1 MRIRMT
7 ACELETR
14 AKKALTE
21 TLRRMSGVNLK
32 DMRCASVGSS
42 RLAGILVH
50 IEVLGH
56 SHTLI
61 CDVERDGEPAHVRAG
76 LRDFRNGV
84 THLTED
90 ATPVII
96 APYFSP
102 DAQKACEDAGAG
114 FLDLEGNAH
123 LSVGE
128 VFIAERSVSSRSASR
143 VTALSRGNGKTRFAL
158 RCAVRRLRSPRN
170 SGEPTA
176 SGDLIEKL
184 RPKAFLSEGE
194 TRSPGVLPGKDLN
207 QRGKL

>member
-21 TLRRMSGVNLK
+21 TLGRMSGVNLK
-32 DMRCASVGSS
+32 DIGRAFAGSS

-128 VFIAERSVSSRSASR
+128 VFIAERSVSSGAVSR
-143 VTALSRGNGKTRFAL
+143 VTTRFAP
-158 RCAVRRLRSPRN
+158 RCAVRQLRSMGNSSEPSG
-170 SGEPTA
+170 SGE
-176 SGDLIEKL
+176 LMEKL
-184 RPKAFLSEGE
+184 RPKAFFSEVE
-194 TRSPGVLPGKDLN
+194 TRAPGVLPGRDLN
-207 QRGKL
+207 QRGEL